1 MAEVSYERARE
12 IIEKIRRDN
21 GGISAERRE
30 FLAANMPD
38 VLEAI
43 AGPRRKL
50 ARATKM

>member
-1 MAEVSYERARE
+1 MMDISHERARE
-12 IIEKIRRDN
+12 VIAKIRRDN

-30 FLAANMPD
+30 YLAANMPD

-50 ARATKM
+50 AAATKM